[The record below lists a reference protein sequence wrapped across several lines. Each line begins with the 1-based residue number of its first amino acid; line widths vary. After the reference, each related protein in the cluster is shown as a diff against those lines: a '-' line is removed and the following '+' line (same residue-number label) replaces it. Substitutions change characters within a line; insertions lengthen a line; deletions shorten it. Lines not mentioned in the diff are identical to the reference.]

1 LGINLQKSQARKSFS
16 LQVLS
21 LLTLFIIAFIFIF
34 WIASYFEV
42 DIFPLENRS
51 TNYTT
56 FHIYI
61 FDKYYDSIIITLLT
75 TLWLCVSI
83 RGKERIFSAISY
95 GGITAVALLTNFG
108 PLIDASVLV
117 SMPIIAVFFIYQNFS
132 TKKIIQIQTNLL
144 MSFFSVAVLCIAVAG
159 LIATLLTISS
169 NSGFA
174 GGIRNYAYEIFLL
187 LSSFSPALIFF
198 LVAGTFIKL
207 FTMKSLKKSKNQ
219 KQKFQITSHKIKQKN
234 KILFLSLF
242 VFLSIFFALLPH
254 QSFINNENEL
264 VGADTVDY
272 VNRLNNLRVD
282 DQGEFLRQAF
292 VVQNSG
298 DRPLSLIFLS
308 GLLAIFPDNPYQVID
323 HVPIIFSPLLV
334 LTVFFLTRQLTS
346 NDKVSLLA
354 SFLTAISFQPLIGIY
369 SGLYANWLALIFGY
383 LSFVFLLRFLK
394 GPTIINYLAF
404 SVLLFLMMLSHVY
417 TWTVLTFFI
426 GIFLIVSFRLKMFEK
441 KRVALVFLIIVASIA
456 FDVGKSIMTESHGG
470 IESDLMISSS
480 SISYLNLSMIWSNLT
495 QTSLVYAGGL
505 FGNFLI
511 LSLCI
516 YWLLRSNFHE
526 MPNLFMA
533 IFLSIG
539 ILPILIGDDLFQTRV
554 LYVISFQIPAAIGLV
569 YLSNQHR
576 GNILLFG
583 TCIWILVMS
592 IQAITNFI

>member
-1 LGINLQKSQARKSFS
+1 LETNLQKSPIRKNFL
-16 LQVLS
+16 LQIFALI
-21 LLTLFIIAFIFIF
+21 TLFVISFFFIF
-34 WIASYFEV
+34 WIGSYFEA
-42 DIFPLENRS
+42 DIFPLENRK

-61 FDKYYDSIIITLLT
+61 FDKYIDAVIISLLT
-75 TLWLCVSI
+75 TLWLCLAI
-83 RGKERIFSAISY
+83 RGKKRIFSAISY
-95 GGITAVALLTNFG
+95 GGLTAAALLTNFG
-108 PLIDASVLV
+108 PLLDSLVLV
-117 SMPIIAVFFIYQNFS
+117 SILIIASFFIYHHFS
-132 TKKIIQIQTNLL
+132 TKKIIHSQTNLL
-144 MSFFSVAVLCIAVAG
+144 MSFFAIAVLCIAVTG
-159 LIATLLTISS
+159 LIATMLTFSPNLWFTGWIK
-169 NSGFA
+169 
-174 GGIRNYAYEIFLL
+174 NYAYEIFLL

-198 LVAGTFIKL
+198 LVAGTFVKL
-207 FTMKSLKKSKNQ
+207 FTIKRFKELKNQ
-219 KQKFQITSHKIKQKN
+219 TQKFQITSHKVKQKN
-234 KILFLSLF
+234 KILFMLLF
-242 VFLSIFFALLPH
+242 IFLSIFFALLPH

-272 VNRLNNLRVD
+272 VKLLNDLRAD
-282 DQGEFLRQAF
+282 DQDGLMYQAF

-298 DRPLSLIFLS
+298 DRPVSLIFLS

-323 HVPIIFSPLLV
+323 KVPLIFSPLLV

-346 NDKVSLLA
+346 NDTVSLLA

-404 SVLLFLMMLSHVY
+404 SVLFFLMMLSHVY

-426 GIFLIVSFRLKMFEK
+426 GVFLIVSYRLKMFEK
-441 KRVALVFLIIVASIA
+441 KQVALVFLIIVVSIA
-456 FDVGKSIMTESHGG
+456 FDVGKSIMTESQGG
-470 IESDLMISSS
+470 IENDLKIASS

-495 QTSLVYAGGL
+495 QTSLVYAGGI

-516 YWLLRSNFHE
+516 YWLLRSNFNQ
-526 MPNLFMA
+526 MPNLFLA

-576 GNILLFG
+576 GNLLLFA